1 MHLSLEIGEEE
12 NTVEDGLRRFFG
24 PCRQSIKCEKCFGET
39 ATQTTEI
46 VSLPPALLLHFK
58 RFIVDVSPDYSQ
70 ISYRKNR
77 STVLYDPE
85 LAIAEEDGGVL
96 SEFLAPDCIMPPTS
110 RSPRDFS
117 SLLQRPDHRHYRLT
131 SVVHHIGASASC
143 GHYTADARHGDRWI
157 RFNDTWVSPIPDT
170 QSLQESRVTAYMVLY
185 ELQPQHVNII

>member
-12 NTVEDGLRRFFG
+12 NTVEDGLRKFFG

-46 VSLPPALLLHFK
+46 VALPPALLLHFK

-96 SEFLAPDCIMPPTS
+96 SEFLAPECVLPLTS
-110 RSPRDFS
+110 RNSRDLSLSPQS
-117 SLLQRPDHRHYRLT
+117 PSKNSHYRLK
-131 SVVHHIGASASC
+131 SVVHHIGALASC
-143 GHYTADARHGDRWI
+143 GHYTADGATTTDGFASMTRG
-157 RFNDTWVSPIPDT
+157 SPTSDT

-185 ELQPQHVNII
+185 ELHPQ